1 MIATTGRMF
10 EYLIDNNVISQ
21 ILKGNQKIAEF
32 ILGLNFAICVTVYIE
47 ALQGSISSEQ
57 KREIKKLIDNFPL
70 LVITP
75 NISRQAISLI
85 DTYSNSH
92 GLLLADALIAG
103 TAIENDLTLVTYNI
117 KDFKFIN
124 GLKYLRPSF

>member
-1 MIATTGRMF
+1 MF